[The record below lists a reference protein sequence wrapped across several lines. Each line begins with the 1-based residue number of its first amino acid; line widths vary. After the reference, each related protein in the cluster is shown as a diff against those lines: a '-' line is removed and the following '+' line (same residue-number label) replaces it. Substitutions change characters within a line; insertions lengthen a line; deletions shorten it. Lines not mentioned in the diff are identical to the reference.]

1 MTWPMCLGAL
11 SAKIE
16 SLFDTTAP
24 THPLSLAPGLVII
37 S

>member
-11 SAKIE
+11 SAEIE
-16 SLFDTTAP
+16 SLFDTSAQ
-24 THPLSLAPGLVII
+24 THPLSLGPGLVII